1 MAIKVNNTT
10 VIDDS
15 RNLVNINGLKTIG
28 GQSILGSGN
37 IVAGAGAA
45 ADVFYENAQ
54 TLSANYTITSGKNA
68 GSFGPVSVADGFSVT
83 IPDGSIWTI
92 V

>member
-15 RNLVNINGLKTIG
+15 RNLVNVTGLKTVG

-37 IVAGAGAA
+37 IVAGAA
-45 ADVFYENAQ
+45 ADVFYENSQ

-68 GSFGPVSVADGFSVT
+68 GSFGPVSVANGVSVT
-83 IPDGSIWTI
+83 IPNGSVWTI